1 MDKPHKKLEVWKKS
15 MEMVLEVYRITKGF
29 PGEEKYGLIS
39 QIRRAAVSVPSNI
52 AEGAAR
58 NTKREFINYLHTAQG
73 SLSELDTQLELSLGV
88 GYITSES
95 LKPIQDLIQSI
106 DKMLT
111 GLIKSLRR
119 ATYSART

>member
-15 MEMVLEVYRITKGF
+15 MEMVLEVYQITKGF
-29 PGEEKYGLIS
+29 PGEEIYGLIA

-88 GYITSES
+88 GYLASES

>member
-15 MEMVLEVYRITKGF
+15 MEMVLEVYQITKGF
-29 PGEEKYGLIS
+29 PGEEKYGLIA

-88 GYITSES
+88 GYLASES